1 MHDPMQRA
9 PLPRERGAKPSS
21 NSRAGS
27 EQHTGPTLFD
37 AATDE
42 GRRLRDE
49 GMKVA
54 EHASH
59 PWVKEAMDRAIE
71 RWAKRREP
79 FTSDDVRDEVEVLAS
94 SAGLLGARIN
104 SAARR
109 GLIRK
114 TGAYRQSR
122 RASRHGGVV
131 AEWIGTEAGGHDG

>member
-9 PLPRERGAKPSS
+9 PLPRERGAKTST

-27 EQHTGPTLFD
+27 LQDSGPTLFD
-37 AATDE
+37 AEADE
-42 GRRLRDE
+42 GRRRRDG

-54 EHASH
+54 EFASH
-59 PWVKEAMDRAIE
+59 PWVKTAIDRAIGD
-71 RWAKRREP
+71 RAKSGVA
-79 FTSDDVRDEVEVLAS
+79 FTSDDIRDEVELLAS
-94 SAGLLGARIN
+94 SSGLLGARIN

-114 TGAYRQSR
+114 TGHYVQSR

-131 AEWIGTEAGGHDG
+131 AEWIGTDGGDA